1 VKIESDNKQAFT
13 LIEMV
18 LAVGIAALAL
28 LCAASVLFTSI
39 RLRNAA
45 SDMVDKATPV
55 DQALAYLRRDLQ
67 CCVTPT
73 NGTTGVLS
81 GGFRV
86 GNGIQ
91 SSGVGEPVAAEMFT
105 ATGALGERTPWADIQ
120 RVSYELKSSTD
131 ISGRRDLY
139 RSVVRNLLSVNGTP
153 EVDDQLLLANVEN
166 VRFSCYDG
174 AQWLDVW
181 DTTDYTSVNTNLPL
195 AVRVQI
201 QMAGAD
207 ANEPVELVVPIDSES
222 RTNAVLVSG
231 SGS

>member
-1 VKIESDNKQAFT
+1 MKIESNNKQAFT

-28 LCAASVLFTSI
+28 LCAASVLFTTI
-39 RLRNAA
+39 RLRDAA

-55 DQALAYLRRDLQ
+55 DQALTYLRRDLQ
-67 CCVTPT
+67 CCVPPT
-73 NGTTGVLS
+73 NGTAGLLS
-81 GGFRV
+81 GSFRV

-91 SSGVGEPVAAEMFT
+91 SLGIGEPVAVEMFT
-105 ATGALGERTPWADIQ
+105 ATGALGEKTPWADIQ
-120 RVSYELKSSTD
+120 RVSYELKNSTD
-131 ISGRRDLY
+131 TSGRRDLY

-153 EVDDQLLLANVEN
+153 EVDDQLMLANVEN
-166 VRFSCYDG
+166 VKFSCYDG
-174 AQWLDVW
+174 AQWLEVW

-207 ANEPVELVVPIDSES
+207 ANEPVELVVPIDSVS
-222 RTNAVLVSG
+222 RTNAVLAAAG
-231 SGS
+231 S